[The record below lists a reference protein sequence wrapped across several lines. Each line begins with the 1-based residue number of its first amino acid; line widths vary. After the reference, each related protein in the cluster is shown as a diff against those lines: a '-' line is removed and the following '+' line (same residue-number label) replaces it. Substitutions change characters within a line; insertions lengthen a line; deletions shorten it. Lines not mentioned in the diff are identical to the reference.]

1 MKTFY
6 LIVPALTINYIEN
19 MMIGKEQINKKL
31 SLKAFINDD
40 GLLLGVA
47 YFLALLRQVDHYQS
61 LHWDEAIQ
69 THFKEQINENK

>member
-1 MKTFY
+1 
-6 LIVPALTINYIEN
+6 

-40 GLLLGVA
+40 GLVLGIA

-61 LHWDEAIQ
+61 LHWDESVKN
-69 THFKEQINENK
+69 HFGEQIKDNKEFTRREDKS